1 MSATISIAIALIGAG
16 LAVGLAGLGSGIG
29 QGEAGEGP
37 IQKVSE
43 KEGFFGKALVF
54 FVMPQTQVV
63 YGLIIAIL
71 IILNSGI
78 L

>member
-1 MSATISIAIALIGAG
+1 MIDAPTAIALIGAG

-37 IQKVSE
+37 AQRVAE
-43 KEGFFGKALVF
+43 QEDFFGKALVF

-71 IILNSGI
+71 IILQLNI